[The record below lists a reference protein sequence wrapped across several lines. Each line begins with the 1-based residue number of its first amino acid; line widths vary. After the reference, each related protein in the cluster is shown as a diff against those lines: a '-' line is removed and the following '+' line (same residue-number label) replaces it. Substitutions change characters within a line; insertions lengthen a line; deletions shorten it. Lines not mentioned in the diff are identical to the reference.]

1 MQPIIFNRHI
11 SGIYN
16 QELENLRNSVLTMG
30 GVIEQ
35 QLQDTLDAFRD
46 NQPAKAEAV
55 VLRDKEVNNMETQID
70 EECMRIIAKRHP
82 IAGDLRMVMTVSKV
96 TNDIERM
103 GDEVERVARMIAGRL
118 FPGSQEIESS
128 ILVIGQ
134 FVLDMLRGSLNAFAR
149 LDIKRAIEVHQLDD
163 QIDLEYKKLIE
174 LTINEM
180 RYYGDSM
187 EDWLEVLWSLRA
199 LERIGDRCKN
209 ICEYVIYLT
218 EGKDMRHQTL
228 AKLSS

>member
-1 MQPIIFNRHI
+1 
-11 SGIYN
+11 
-16 QELENLRNSVLTMG
+16 
-30 GVIEQ
+30 
-35 QLQDTLDAFRD
+35 
-46 NQPAKAEAV
+46 
-55 VLRDKEVNNMETQID
+55 
-70 EECMRIIAKRHP
+70 MRIIAKRHP